1 MAALDKPRMATSGA
15 LTIGVKCVPPM
26 PPSEEMVKLAPC
38 MSVGF
43 SLPSRACSDRSVISL
58 AICVTAFR
66 SAFLITGTTRPF
78 GVSAAKPMLSN
89 CPRITISP
97 FSSSEALKAGNLFS
111 AATDALMTKA
121 SMVSLVASLF
131 LALALLVSTRNA
143 ARSGTSASSNC
154 VTCGIMTQLRC
165 RFGPLISLMRDSGS
179 SSVGP
184 NLLKSTDGHGSTLMP
199 PPDAPA
205 GAAVGAAVAPLITPL
220 TKFCTSTWVM
230 RPFGPVPGTLP
241 RSTPSSRANLR
252 IDGEACASLPVT
264 TEPADT
270 GAAAAGAA
278 AAAATGA
285 DATAA
290 GAADAAA
297 AGAAAAT
304 GAAAPPVAVTTS
316 SGEPSCTLSPT
327 LTLMAV
333 TTPAW
338 LDGIS
343 MLALSD
349 STVISDWSTLIVSPT
364 LTISSMT
371 STSLKSPMSGTL
383 TSTGPLA
390 AAAAGAA
397 AGAAAAGAGAGAAA
411 AGAAAA
417 GAAAGAAAPP
427 SASSNSSKPP
437 SATLSPTLIL
447 ISLTTPAW
455 LDGISMLALS
465 DSTVI
470 NDWSTLIVSPT
481 LIISSMT
488 STSLKSP
495 ISGTLTST
503 MLIAFAPYSSY
514 WFTGFGLFAS
524 RPYLTTACSTTDA
537 SILPSS
543 ASDFSAATVM

>member
-1 MAALDKPRMATSGA
+1 
-15 LTIGVKCVPPM
+15 
-26 PPSEEMVKLAPC
+26 
-38 MSVGF
+38 
-43 SLPSRACSDRSVISL
+43 
-58 AICVTAFR
+58 
-66 SAFLITGTTRPF
+66 
-78 GVSAAKPMLSN
+78 
-89 CPRITISP
+89 
-97 FSSSEALKAGNLFS
+97 
-111 AATDALMTKA
+111 MTKA

-143 ARSGTSASSNC
+143 SRSVTSASSNC

-165 RFGPLISLMRDSGS
+165 RLGPLIFLMRDSGS

-252 IDGEACASLPVT
+252 IDGDACASLPVT
-264 TEPADT
+264 TEPADA
-270 GAAAAGAA
+270 GAAAAVAAAGAA
-278 AAAATGA
+278 AAGAATGA

-290 GAADAAA
+290 VA
-297 AGAAAAT
+297 AGAAAA

-397 AGAAAAGAGAGAAA
+397 AGAAAADAGAGAAA

-470 NDWSTLIVSPT
+470 SDWSTLIVSPT

>member
-1 MAALDKPRMATSGA
+1 
-15 LTIGVKCVPPM
+15 
-26 PPSEEMVKLAPC
+26 
-38 MSVGF
+38 
-43 SLPSRACSDRSVISL
+43 
-58 AICVTAFR
+58 
-66 SAFLITGTTRPF
+66 
-78 GVSAAKPMLSN
+78 
-89 CPRITISP
+89 
-97 FSSSEALKAGNLFS
+97 
-111 AATDALMTKA
+111 MTKA

-143 ARSGTSASSNC
+143 SRSVTSASSNC

-165 RFGPLISLMRDSGS
+165 RLGPLIFLMRDSGS

-304 GAAAPPVAVTTS
+304 GPAAPPVAVTTS

-397 AGAAAAGAGAGAAA
+397 AAGAGAAA
-411 AGAAAA
+411 AGAGAAAGAA
-417 GAAAGAAAPP
+417 GAAAGAAAAP

-470 NDWSTLIVSPT
+470 SDWSTLIVSPT

-514 WFTGFGLFAS
+514 WVTGFGLFAS

>member
-1 MAALDKPRMATSGA
+1 
-15 LTIGVKCVPPM
+15 
-26 PPSEEMVKLAPC
+26 
-38 MSVGF
+38 
-43 SLPSRACSDRSVISL
+43 
-58 AICVTAFR
+58 
-66 SAFLITGTTRPF
+66 
-78 GVSAAKPMLSN
+78 
-89 CPRITISP
+89 
-97 FSSSEALKAGNLFS
+97 
-111 AATDALMTKA
+111 MTKA

-131 LALALLVSTRNA
+131 LASTRNA
-143 ARSGTSASSNC
+143 SRSVTSASSNC

-165 RFGPLISLMRDSGS
+165 RFGPLIFLMRDSGS

-184 NLLKSTDGHGSTLMP
+184 NLLKSITGHGSTLMP

-297 AGAAAAT
+297 AT

-364 LTISSMT
+364 LTINSMT

-470 NDWSTLIVSPT
+470 SDWSTLIVSPT

>member
-1 MAALDKPRMATSGA
+1 
-15 LTIGVKCVPPM
+15 
-26 PPSEEMVKLAPC
+26 
-38 MSVGF
+38 
-43 SLPSRACSDRSVISL
+43 
-58 AICVTAFR
+58 
-66 SAFLITGTTRPF
+66 
-78 GVSAAKPMLSN
+78 
-89 CPRITISP
+89 
-97 FSSSEALKAGNLFS
+97 
-111 AATDALMTKA
+111 MTKA

-143 ARSGTSASSNC
+143 SRSVTSASSNC

-165 RFGPLISLMRDSGS
+165 RLGPLIFLMRDSGS

-290 GAADAAA
+290 GAAA

-364 LTISSMT
+364 LTINSMT

-390 AAAAGAA
+390 AAAAGAPQ
-397 AGAAAAGAGAGAAA
+397 GQRRQ
-411 AGAAAA
+411 
-417 GAAAGAAAPP
+417 APVP
-427 SASSNSSKPP
+427 ARQRPEP
-437 SATLSPTLIL
+437 RQERLRRLRLPAT
-447 ISLTTPAW
+447 A
-455 LDGISMLALS
+455 
-465 DSTVI
+465 
-470 NDWSTLIVSPT
+470 
-481 LIISSMT
+481 
-488 STSLKSP
+488 
-495 ISGTLTST
+495 
-503 MLIAFAPYSSY
+503 
-514 WFTGFGLFAS
+514 AS
-524 RPYLTTACSTTDA
+524 RLRPPCRR
-537 SILPSS
+537 P
-543 ASDFSAATVM
+543 